1 LQRIFFL
8 CNKVRNLGSAQR
20 IFPEKKIETRNFVRL
35 HQTSNMASNTF
46 SATMSRALEISMTS
60 FAEVMLGDAVK
71 RLANKY
77 GFNADEATEFL
88 LSGGVHVKL
97 PPLEKSKLPWC
108 GSVDASC
115 CKAIVKNAGLF
126 TQCTSAAL
134 DGGWCKKCA
143 KDVEKNGT
151 PANGD
156 VEARLVGD
164 IMAYKVGKTEVKPYI
179 EYMMKNGIT
188 REQVEEAVAAHG
200 LTIDPRQFEKKKRG
214 RKNTTPRTMAP
225 AVESPHPG
233 AAEDDQ
239 DDAEDE
245 ESVAVAVETVTTI
258 DLGALHRERLERSA
272 EAAKASLAAVAPVAP
287 VVAVAPVAPV
297 ASVASVAPVAA
308 VAPVTAVDPEEVED
322 DRPLTIK
329 DINEMKKED
338 VHRVCAMHGI
348 NIDGKNI
355 LELKK
360 ALKATVK

>member
-1 LQRIFFL
+1 
-8 CNKVRNLGSAQR
+8 
-20 IFPEKKIETRNFVRL
+20 
-35 HQTSNMASNTF
+35 MASTF

-115 CKAIVKNAGLF
+115 CKAIVKNGGLF

-134 DGGWCKKCA
+134 EGGWCKKCT

-156 VEARLVGD
+156 VEARLAGD
-164 IMAYKVGKTEVKPYI
+164 IMSYKVGKTEVKPYI

-188 REQVEEAVAAHG
+188 RDQVDEAADAHG

-233 AAEDDQ
+233 AAEVV
-239 DDAEDE
+239 E
-245 ESVAVAVETVTTI
+245 EEVVEEEVVETVTTI
-258 DLGALHRERLERSA
+258 DLGALHRERLERSV
-272 EAAKASLAAVAPVAP
+272 EAAKSLAAVEAAKSL
-287 VVAVAPVAPV
+287 AA
-297 ASVASVAPVAA
+297 AA
-308 VAPVTAVDPEEVED
+308 VTADPEEVAD
-322 DRPLTIK
+322 DRALTIK
-329 DINEMKKED
+329 EINEMKKED

-348 NIDGKNI
+348 SLDGKNT

>member
-1 LQRIFFL
+1 
-8 CNKVRNLGSAQR
+8 
-20 IFPEKKIETRNFVRL
+20 
-35 HQTSNMASNTF
+35 MASF
-46 SATMSRALEISMTS
+46 SATMSRSLEISMTS

-77 GFNADEATEFL
+77 GFNANEATEFL

-115 CKAIVKNAGLF
+115 CKAIVKNGGLF
-126 TQCTSAAL
+126 TQCTSAPL

-156 VEARLVGD
+156 VEARLAGD

-179 EYMMKNGIT
+179 EYMTKNGIT
-188 REQVEEAVAAHG
+188 REQVEESLQAHG

-214 RKNTTPRTMAP
+214 RKNTTPRTMSP
-225 AVESPHPG
+225 AVETPQP
-233 AAEDDQ
+233 AEDADS
-239 DDAEDE
+239 DSDE
-245 ESVAVAVETVTTI
+245 ETTVN
-258 DLGALHRERLERSA
+258 LAELHRARVERSK
-272 EAAKASLAAVAPVAP
+272 AAATTAAPP
-287 VVAVAPVAPV
+287 
-297 ASVASVAPVAA
+297 AA
-308 VAPVTAVDPEEVED
+308 TAPVTAPAPAAAAEED
-322 DRPLTIK
+322 KALTIK
-329 DINEMKKED
+329 EINEMKKED
-338 VHRVCAMHGI
+338 VHRVCEIHGI
-348 NIDGKNI
+348 DIEGKNI

>member
-1 LQRIFFL
+1 
-8 CNKVRNLGSAQR
+8 
-20 IFPEKKIETRNFVRL
+20 
-35 HQTSNMASNTF
+35 
-46 SATMSRALEISMTS
+46 MSRSLEISMSS

-115 CKAIVKNAGLF
+115 CKAIVKNGGLF

-156 VEARLVGD
+156 VEARLAGD

-179 EYMMKNGIT
+179 EYMTKNGIT
-188 REQVEEAVAAHG
+188 REQVEEAATAHG
-200 LTIDPRQFEKKKRG
+200 VTIDPRQFEKKKRG

-233 AAEDDQ
+233 AAAE
-239 DDAEDE
+239 DAEDDEE
-245 ESVAVAVETVTTI
+245 ESVVETVTTI
-258 DLGALHRERLERSA
+258 DLGALHRERLERSV
-272 EAAKASLAAVAPVAP
+272 AAKTPAAPAALAPLAAVEP
-287 VVAVAPVAPV
+287 
-297 ASVASVAPVAA
+297 
-308 VAPVTAVDPEEVED
+308 DREEVED
-322 DRPLTIK
+322 DRALTIK
-329 DINEMKKED
+329 EINEMKKED

-348 NIDGKNI
+348 SIDGKNI
-355 LELKK
+355 LDLKK